1 MKVAAVTELKASLS
15 RYLSRVKTGEEI
27 VVTERGKPIAKII
40 PIPDAET
47 DEEQRLRRLEAQGII
62 RRGTGKWPPQGFWE
76 APRLQDP
83 EGELRKLLIEE
94 RREGR

>member
-1 MKVAAVTELKASLS
+1 MKVAAVAELKASLS
-15 RYLSRVKTGEEI
+15 RYLARVKTGEEV

-62 RRGTGKWPPQGFWE
+62 RRGTGKLPKDFWDL
-76 APRLQDP
+76 PRAQDP
-83 EGELRKLLIEE
+83 EGELRKALIEE
-94 RREGR
+94 RRTGR

>member
-1 MKVAAVTELKASLS
+1 MKVAAVAKLKASLS
-15 RYLSRVKTGEEI
+15 RYLSQVKSGEEV

-47 DEEQRLRRLEAQGII
+47 DEEARLQRLEAQGII
-62 RRGTGKWPPQGFWE
+62 RRGTGKWPPEGFWDE
-76 APRLQDP
+76 PRVQDP
-83 EGELRKLLIEE
+83 EGKVRQALIEE